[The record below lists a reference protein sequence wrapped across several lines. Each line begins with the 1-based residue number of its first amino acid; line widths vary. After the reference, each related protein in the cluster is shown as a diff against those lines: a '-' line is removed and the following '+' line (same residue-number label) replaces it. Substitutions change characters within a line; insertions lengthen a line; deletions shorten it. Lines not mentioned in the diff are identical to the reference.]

1 MVQFLKN
8 MLKKKRYIKI
18 NYIGKF
24 GISIDTNFNDN
35 EIQDFLFSIYTD
47 QLINDV
53 MEYLKVNKEDQY
65 ERIVKFLEE
74 KAKLVEQQVS
84 NNSQEPIIGVLSEN
98 NNMGRS

>member
-1 MVQFLKN
+1 MAQFLKN
-8 MLKKKRYIKI
+8 FFKRKRYIKI
-18 NYIGKF
+18 TYIGKF

-35 EIQDFLFSIYTD
+35 EIQDFLLSIYTY
-47 QLINDV
+47 QVIQDV

-65 ERIVKFLEE
+65 ERIIKFLEE
-74 KAKLVEQQVS
+74 KAKLVQQEIT